1 MCALLLFKEGKY
13 SSRMLSLIIILALA
27 VVLTLASFLDI
38 KSRRIPNYLSVTL
51 VIICLTAY
59 WLACG
64 MEGFL
69 FSLKG
74 MGLGFFVLFVPYLF
88 GGMGAGD
95 VKLMAGVGAALGPG
109 QVLLAFLFTSL
120 FGGVFALFVIFAGDT
135 LKKSVQNFYTSA
147 WLMLSGA
154 GISTIKT
161 GLEHKKKTKIPYGV
175 VIACGTA
182 ASMIWRVIAQG
193 KLPVGSM

>member
-1 MCALLLFKEGKY
+1 
-13 SSRMLSLIIILALA
+13 MLSLTISFVLIA
-27 VVLTLASFLDI
+27 VLTLASLLDI
-38 KSRRIPNYLSVTL
+38 KIRRIPNYLSVIL
-51 VIICLTAY
+51 VVTCLFAY
-59 WLACG
+59 SLAYG
-64 MEGFL
+64 MEGLL

-74 MGLGFFVLFVPYLF
+74 MGVGFIILFVPYLL

-109 QVLLAFLFTSL
+109 QVLWALLFTSL
-120 FGGVFALFVIFAGDT
+120 FGGVFALVVIFAGDT
-135 LKKSVQNFYTSA
+135 LKKTVQNFYTST

-175 VIACGTA
+175 VIASGTA
-182 ASMIWRVIAQG
+182 ASMLWRVTVQG